1 MFPLFRTLL
10 SFFFAAYDDAAVDK
24 HHGNCYQR
32 QQCGSYIR
40 KFYTSIYS
48 PAEERSCEIN
58 GAAIKTFGG
67 CVQ

>member
-24 HHGNCYQR
+24 HHAIAISVSSAAPTYE
-32 QQCGSYIR
+32 SFTPLYIVQP
-40 KFYTSIYS
+40 KK
-48 PAEERSCEIN
+48 E
-58 GAAIKTFGG
+58 AAKSMEPPSKPRG